1 MFTHLV
7 FWPWLVGLVFLAGGL
22 AAIRKE
28 LVAAR
33 GPDRRIEDRWIEL
46 GPVFVAAPLAVFG
59 TEHFVA
65 ARTMEQMVPVWMPT
79 RLFWAYFVGCA
90 LIAAAT
96 SLVAVK
102 FVRLSATLLGVMF
115 LLFVLMLDLPFAIAH
130 PGDRLGWNFV
140 LRETAFAG
148 GAWAFAGSQSWNSQ
162 AGKLKWMIL
171 FGRFSLATA
180 VIYFGFEQILHPEF
194 TPGVPDVK
202 LTPAWVPLH
211 AMWGYPVGA
220 FLVLAGAALLLNF
233 KPRISACWIG
243 VLMTLLTTL
252 LYLPILA
259 RNRDPSQMTDA
270 INFVADTLMFGGIA
284 LLVARAL
291 PAEG

>member
-7 FWPWLVGLVFLAGGL
+7 LWPWFVGLVFLAGGL
-22 AAIRKE
+22 AVIRKE
-28 LVAAR
+28 LITAH
-33 GPDRRIEDRWIEL
+33 GLDKWIEL
-46 GPVFVAAPLAVFG
+46 GPVFVAAPLAVFA

-65 ARTMEQMVPVWMPT
+65 ARAMAQIVPVWMPA

-96 SLVAVK
+96 SLVAMK

-115 LLFVLMLDLPFAIAH
+115 LLFVLMLELPFALSH

-140 LRETAFAG
+140 LRETSFAG
-148 GAWAFAGSQSWNSQ
+148 GAWALAGNQN
-162 AGKLKWMIL
+162 WMIL
-171 FGRFSLATA
+171 FGRFSLAAA
-180 VIYFGFEQILHPEF
+180 VIYFGFEQVLHPEF

-202 LTPAWVPLH
+202 LTPASVPLH

-220 FLVLAGAALLLNF
+220 FLLVAGVALLINI
-233 KPRISACWIG
+233 KPRIAACWIG
-243 VLMTLLTTL
+243 VLMTLLTAL

-259 RNRDPSQMTDA
+259 LTRDPSQMTDA
-270 INFVADTLMFGGIA
+270 INFVADTLMFGGMA
-284 LLVARAL
+284 LLVAGAL
-291 PAEG
+291 PAQG

>member
-7 FWPWLVGLVFLAGGL
+7 LWPWLVGLVFLAGGL
-22 AAIRKE
+22 AVIRKE
-28 LVAAR
+28 LVTAH
-33 GPDRRIEDRWIEL
+33 GLDRWIEL
-46 GPVFVAAPLAVFG
+46 GPVFVAAPLAVFA

-65 ARTMEQMVPVWMPT
+65 ARAMAQIVPVWMPA

-96 SLVAVK
+96 SLVAMK

-115 LLFVLMLDLPFAIAH
+115 LLFVLMLELPFAITH

-140 LRETAFAG
+140 LRETSFAG
-148 GAWAFAGSQSWNSQ
+148 GAWALAGSWNSQ
-162 AGKLKWMIL
+162 AGKQKWMIL
-171 FGRFSLATA
+171 FGRFSLAAA
-180 VIYFGFEQILHPEF
+180 VIYFGFEQVLHPEF

-220 FLVLAGAALLLNF
+220 FLVLAGVALLINI
-233 KPRISACWIG
+233 KARISASCIG
-243 VLMTLLTTL
+243 LLMTLLTAL

-259 RNRDPSQMTDA
+259 LTRDPSQMTDA
-270 INFVADTLMFGGIA
+270 INFVADTLMFGGMA
-284 LLVARAL
+284 LLVAGAL